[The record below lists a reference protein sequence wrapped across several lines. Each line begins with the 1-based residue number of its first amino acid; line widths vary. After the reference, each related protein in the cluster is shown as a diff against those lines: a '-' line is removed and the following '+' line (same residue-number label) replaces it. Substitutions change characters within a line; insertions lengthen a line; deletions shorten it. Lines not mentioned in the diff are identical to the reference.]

1 MYELMRV
8 IETKVYTIDEHPN
21 KEKCF
26 DWIRNNWHDLNQH
39 SVDKVIDSLT
49 ALQKEIGGDLDY
61 SISSVS
67 DRGEFIALKDYDKQ
81 ALISCSKVAD
91 EYPLTG
97 VFWDYDVIKG
107 MRYGEPTQVL
117 DTLHQDT
124 EFCYSDEG
132 LYELCEANEYEFSDS
147 GEVI

>member
-39 SVDKVIDSLT
+39 SVDEVIDSLT

-67 DRGEFIALKDYDKQ
+67 DRGEFITLKDYDKE
-81 ALISCSKVAD
+81 ALFSLSADDCS
-91 EYPLTG
+91 LTG
-97 VFWDYDVIKG
+97 VCWDVDLIEGLKSG
-107 MRYGEPTQVL
+107 NTENVL
-117 DTLHQDT
+117 HSLHNDT
-124 EFCYSDEG
+124 EHCYSDKG
-132 LYELCEANEYEFSDS
+132 LFEMCEANEYEFSDL
-147 GEVI
+147 GEVV